1 MGSQR
6 SKTCTQH
13 QLLFS
18 DEKFIVSTTPLNS
31 MFGFSS
37 ALFSLFRTGFRPT
50 VMAQTSPSLVFSRLK
65 HEYAP
70 RYKRIRKAF
79 KGRVTVR
86 TGGSVKGNS
95 LEFGEYGLRLKSN
108 GLRMKAIQLQ
118 EADKVI
124 KREIR
129 PSNGQLITRFTCNTP
144 VCVKGNQTRMGKG
157 KGAFDHWACR
167 VPTGKVLFE
176 IKGNVHERVAKEALR
191 KASDKLPGLFE
202 IIDKTSKVRVS
213 PTMLIEK
220 PAQVDYVEKM
230 KENPTKKWT
239 NIQTAKL
246 PEYMMYRGR

>member
-1 MGSQR
+1 MVSQKPAH
-6 SKTCTQH
+6 SA
-13 QLLFS
+13 LSFS
-18 DEKFIVSTTPLNS
+18 VVKNSSSVTPLNS

-37 ALFSLFRTGFRPT
+37 ALFSLFRTGIRPT
-50 VMAQTSPSLVFSRLK
+50 AVAQTNTSLLFARLK

-191 KASDKLPGLFE
+191 KASDKLPGIFE
-202 IIDKTSKVRVS
+202 IIDTTSKVRVS
-213 PTMLIEK
+213 PTALIEK
-220 PAQVDYVEKM
+220 AAPVNYLEKIR
-230 KENPTKKWT
+230 ESPTKKWT
-239 NIQTAKL
+239 NIQKAKL
-246 PEYMMYRGR
+246 PEYMLYRGR